1 MNKAE
6 IQGGSEKDTFHF
18 EKKVFRT
25 ETATNEIM
33 R

>member
-1 MNKAE
+1 MNEAE
-6 IQGGSEKDTFHF
+6 IQGGSEKDTFDF
-18 EKKVFRT
+18 EEKVLRT